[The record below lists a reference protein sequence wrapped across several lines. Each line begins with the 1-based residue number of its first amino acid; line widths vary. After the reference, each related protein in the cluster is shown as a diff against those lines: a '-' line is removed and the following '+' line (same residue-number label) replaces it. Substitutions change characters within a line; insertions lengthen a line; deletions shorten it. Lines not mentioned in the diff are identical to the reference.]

1 MRIECKQLI
10 PHEPLR
16 STPPDQVQIHDEL
29 IAGRAARGDRA
40 AFGVL
45 VGRYSSAVHHLVQRM
60 VPEAEDTDRIVIEI
74 FLAVWQE
81 LRDPGC
87 RGDFLR
93 SLGRALTAELQR
105 YRSD

>member
-1 MRIECKQLI
+1 MRIECKQLV
-10 PHEPLR
+10 PHEPSR
-16 STPPDQVQIHDEL
+16 RTPWDRVRIHDEL
-29 IAGRAARGDRA
+29 IADRAARGDRA

-45 VGRYSSAVHHLVQRM
+45 VGRYSSAVHHLVRRM

-87 RGDFLR
+87 HRGFLR
-93 SLGRALTAELQR
+93 SLGRALAAELR
-105 YRSD
+105 RHRSD